1 MKIKIKAYIGFFYI
15 NPYGFGPNTI
25 EKFYQIER
33 KSNEINIDG
42 YLFSST
48 DRRWN
53 TITQN
58 KMVRQ
63 FKLLDQ
69 RVKILFLDS
78 SQYQAIKNS

>member
-1 MKIKIKAYIGFFYI
+1 MQVFYI
-15 NPYGFGPNTI
+15 NPYRFRPDTI
-25 EKFYQIER
+25 EKFYQIKR
-33 KSNEINIDG
+33 KSKEINIDG

-48 DRRWN
+48 DQRWD

-69 RVKILFLDS
+69 RVKIVFSDS
-78 SQYQAIKNS
+78 S

>member
-1 MKIKIKAYIGFFYI
+1 MQVFKV
-15 NPYGFGPNTI
+15 NPYRFGPDMI
-25 EKFYQIER
+25 EKFYQVKR
-33 KSNEINIDG
+33 KSEEINIDR

-48 DRRWN
+48 DQRWD

-69 RVKILFLDS
+69 RVEIVFSDS
-78 SQYQAIKNS
+78 S